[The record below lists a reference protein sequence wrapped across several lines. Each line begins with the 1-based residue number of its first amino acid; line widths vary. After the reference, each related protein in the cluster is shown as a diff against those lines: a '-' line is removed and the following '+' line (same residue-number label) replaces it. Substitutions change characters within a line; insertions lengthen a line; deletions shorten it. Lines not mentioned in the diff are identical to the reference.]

1 MEELHSSDEFV
12 KDGSVDLHGQSVIRV
27 QTGTWKASLFII
39 GVELAERFAYAG
51 ISSNLIIYLTSV
63 LNESTATAASNVN
76 MWSGVQYILPFLG
89 AFVADSYLGRYWTII
104 AASLVYLI
112 GLILV
117 TLSASLGSLKPSV
130 CKYKSE
136 SCSRLRSSQFKI
148 VFFFFSLYLIALGS
162 GGHKPSLQAFG
173 ADQFDDENPKEK
185 QHKISFFNWWYFGI
199 CLGTLAGVTVLVY
212 IQDNIGWGVGY
223 GIPAATMAMSI
234 LVFLCG
240 TRVYRNKLPGG
251 SPLTRVIHVFVA
263 AFYKRNAP
271 IPFREQNQLASIQ
284 EEESLIESR
293 RQLLKTKEFR
303 FLDKATIEDEL
314 DFECRTTRNWRLCTV
329 QQVEEVKLLLG
340 MLPIWMTCL
349 MYGVVL
355 AQSFTFFTEQGSTMD
370 RKIGRHFVIPSASL
384 QCFNSI
390 TVMLFVPVYD
400 CLFVP
405 IAKRLSGNERG
416 ITLLQRIGA
425 GMFFSALSMIVAA
438 LIEIKRLKAA
448 KDNGLIDMPYATIPI
463 SVFWLLPQYV
473 LFGIAD
479 VFIVIGL
486 QEYFYD
492 QMPDTM
498 KSLGIAVYLSVIG
511 VGSFLSSIL
520 ILVIE
525 KVTCRKQE
533 ECWFA
538 DNLNKAHLDYF
549 YWLLASLSLLNL
561 GIFITLASCYKYKKV
576 APSGTEN
583 SA

>member
-1 MEELHSSDEFV
+1 MGELQSSDEFV
-12 KDGSVDLHGQSVIRV
+12 KDGSVDLHGHSLIRSY
-27 QTGTWKASLFII
+27 TGTWKASLFVI
-39 GVELAERFAYAG
+39 GVEIAERFAYAG
-51 ISSNLIIYLTSV
+51 ISVNLVIYLTSV

-76 MWSGVQYILPFLG
+76 MWSGVAFVLPFLG
-89 AFVADSYLGRYWTII
+89 AFIADSYL
-104 AASLVYLI
+104 A
-112 GLILV
+112 
-117 TLSASLGSLKPSV
+117 
-130 CKYKSE
+130 
-136 SCSRLRSSQFKI
+136 
-148 VFFFFSLYLIALGS
+148 FF
-162 GGHKPSLQAFG
+162 
-173 ADQFDDENPKEK
+173 
-185 QHKISFFNWWYFGI
+185 
-199 CLGTLAGVTVLVY
+199 
-212 IQDNIGWGVGY
+212 
-223 GIPAATMAMSI
+223 
-234 LVFLCG
+234 
-240 TRVYRNKLPGG
+240 
-251 SPLTRVIHVFVA
+251 
-263 AFYKRNAP
+263 KRNAP
-271 IPFREQNQLASIQ
+271 IPFREQSHLASSQ
-284 EEESLIESR
+284 EVEVLRTESR
-293 RQLLKTKEFR
+293 RQLLQTNKFR